1 MRVVLD
7 TNVFLSALIS
17 PHGPPDAICRAW
29 RNGQF
34 DVVSCELQLDEL
46 RRASRYPKFRKI
58 LQPHLV
64 GAMVNNLGR
73 AVILDRLPDYPDA
86 DDPDDAYIL
95 AMALAGNADYLVTG
109 DRRAGI
115 LRRGVIGRAKIM
127 APAAFCAER
136 L

>member
-1 MRVVLD
+1 
-7 TNVFLSALIS
+7 
-17 PHGPPDAICRAW
+17 
-29 RNGQF
+29 
-34 DVVSCELQLDEL
+34 
-46 RRASRYPKFRKI
+46 
-58 LQPHLV
+58 
-64 GAMVNNLGR
+64 MVNNLGR